1 LAVKNIGLLEV
12 EKSRTSL
19 EIRLAG
25 ELEKWGKSWIR
36 KGFVSWLPSGEGR

>member
-1 LAVKNIGLLEV
+1 MAEKNIGLLDV

-25 ELEKWGKSWIR
+25 ELEKWGKSSWIG
-36 KGFVSWLPSGEGR
+36 KGFVSWLPS